1 VTTVT
6 ALLTNRAYG
15 YPTRG
20 AARRRKPTVLAVL
33 HQTANAKAGPMD
45 ERNYANRAG
54 SGGPSAT
61 AYVGRDGTVVR
72 AVDPAKYAAWSQG
85 DVAHP
90 DAIAQA
96 HIVAGV
102 NFNELVYESVEVC
115 GAGSQ
120 PFTAAQFEAVAQLVA
135 AAHRATGLPVD
146 RAHVLAHAD
155 VNSVSRASDP
165 WPASTRE
172 RYMARVIKRAH
183 DICHPPTTTVT
194 VKAGDT
200 LSGIAA
206 AHGLTLATLLAF
218 AENARFRANP
228 GLVHPGDVVRVT

>member
-1 VTTVT
+1 MTTVT

-33 HQTANAKAGPMD
+33 HQTANARATAIE

-54 SGGPSAT
+54 SAGPSAT

-72 AVDPAKYAAWSQG
+72 AIDPVKYAAWSQG

-90 DAIAQA
+90 DSLAQA
-96 HIVAGV
+96 HIVTGV
-102 NFNELVYESVEVC
+102 NFNELVHESIEVC
-115 GAGSQ
+115 GAGAQ

-172 RYMARVIKRAH
+172 TYMARVIARASA
-183 DICHPPTTTVT
+183 ILRPPITTVT

-200 LSGIAA
+200 LGGIAA
-206 AHGLTLATLLAF
+206 AHGLTLAALLAF
-218 AENARFRANP
+218 PENARYRADP
-228 GLVHPGDVVRVT
+228 GLVHPGDVVRVK

>member
-1 VTTVT
+1 MIT
-6 ALLTNRAYG
+6 APLTNRAYG

-45 ERNYANRAG
+45 ERDYANRAG
-54 SGGPSAT
+54 SMGPSAT
-61 AYVGRDGTVVR
+61 AYVGKDGTVVR
-72 AVDPAKYAAWSQG
+72 AVDPVKYAAWSQG

-90 DAIAQA
+90 DALAQA

-102 NFNELVYESVEVC
+102 NFNEVVLESIEVC
-115 GAGSQ
+115 GSGTQ
-120 PFTAAQFEAVAQLVA
+120 PFSAAQFEAVAQILA

-172 RYMARVIKRAH
+172 AYMRRVIDRANA
-183 DICHPPTTTVT
+183 ILRPPITTVT
-194 VKAGDT
+194 IKAGDT
-200 LSGIAA
+200 LSGVAA
-206 AHGLTLATLLAF
+206 AHGLTLAALLAF
-218 AENARFRANP
+218 PENSRYRAEPA
-228 GLVHPGDVVRVT
+228 LIHPGDLVRVK